1 MGALNS
7 LRYGMVYSA
16 VANGTLRMGRRATI
30 NRMHNFILLSDPFG
44 MAVKTRWEGP
54 EKVMDALP
62 MISVL
67 ILLFATVLISEIIK
81 LKKEVRKL
89 AKKTKHLNNDIKA
102 LKEKSSKK

>member
-44 MAVKTRWEGP
+44 MAVKTR
-54 EKVMDALP
+54 
-62 MISVL
+62 
-67 ILLFATVLISEIIK
+67 
-81 LKKEVRKL
+81 
-89 AKKTKHLNNDIKA
+89 
-102 LKEKSSKK
+102 